1 MIDVF
6 LFDRF
11 QVIQMACNILQSF
24 FSWLQAEGLPFR
36 GEGGPAAQGPDLSPL
51 VHGVLEREHPG
62 ERCLWQSDLAYFY
75 ILHTAPL
82 PTYIPV

>member
-6 LFDRF
+6 LVRRISSDSYG
-11 QVIQMACNILQSF
+11 LQDIAII

-36 GEGGPAAQGPDLSPL
+36 GEGDPAAQGPDLSSL